1 MTFRKF
7 IKPWSNI
14 KTINL
19 WLLRFFS
26 RIGNCIKSNVRKED
40 YSSSRKDG
48 SYTIWNKRRPVG
60 NINLKSSSKD
70 DNNNNDYLQKT
81 VK

>member
-7 IKPWSNI
+7 IKHWK
-14 KTINL
+14 KTTTNL

-26 RIGNCIKSNVRKED
+26 RIGNCIKPNIRKED
-40 YSSSRKDG
+40 YSSSCEDA
-48 SYTIWNKRRPVG
+48 SHTIWNKGRPVG
-60 NINLKSSSKD
+60 NINLKRSSTND
-70 DNNNNDYLQKT
+70 DNNNDYLQKT